1 MQKGYSNWV
10 RKIANRERKMC
21 IAAATLYLAQALR
34 HGVKNALIL
43 AWHLCMA
50 SEYAGMAFTQQST
63 LGLI

>member
-1 MQKGYSNWV
+1 
-10 RKIANRERKMC
+10 MC
-21 IAAATLYLAQALR
+21 IAAVTFYLAQALR

-50 SEYAGMAFTQQST
+50 SEYADVAFTSQST